1 MGSENEPGGHLKR
14 LSDMATVKFFGAP
27 AETVGELPQAGE
39 KAPDF
44 VLTAQDLSDFDLE
57 SLKGK
62 RIVLN
67 IFPSLD
73 TDVCAASVRKFNTEA
88 SGLPN
93 TVVVCVSADLPF
105 AAKRFCVA
113 NGIEN
118 VRTGSTFRSQFGKK
132 YGVEFS
138 DGMFKGLMARSVVV
152 IDENGQV
159 LGSKM
164 VEEQSNEPD
173 YGFVESLLK

>member
-1 MGSENEPGGHLKR
+1 
-14 LSDMATVKFFGAP
+14 MATVKFFGAP
-27 AETVGELPQAGE
+27 AMTVGELPATGT

-44 VLTAQDLSDFDLE
+44 VLAAQDLSDFDLQ

-62 RIVLN
+62 RVVLN

-73 TDVCAASVRKFNTEA
+73 TDVCAASVRRFNSDA
-88 SGLPN
+88 SKLPD

-118 VRTGSTFRSQFGKK
+118 VMTGSTFRSAFGKK

-138 DGMFKGLMARSVVV
+138 GGAFRGLMARSVVV
-152 IDENGQV
+152 IDRDGTV
-159 LGSKM
+159 LGSQF
-164 VEEQSNEPD
+164 VAEQSEEPD
-173 YGFVESLLK
+173 YEFVEKLLS